1 MFNFIK
7 TRTQKQART
16 QRVYTAIKNMKDMF
30 SKGFEVTD
38 TTTGQI
44 VNISCFMHDLP
55 AETGLTIYDYCKFLQ
70 SKYNKLTTI
79 TDKIAFLTVLSLGH
93 FSDDSNDETYSTF
106 YTPSTSDC
114 MKAYKK
120 IEKKLKRRQRITV
133 TFSLGNNHYPHDPY
147 DIIGYD
153 ITVDFFSAKP
163 IYCKYWDTE
172 GVQCV
177 ERY

>member
-7 TRTQKQART
+7 TRTQKQAKT
-16 QRVYTAIKNMKDMF
+16 QKIYTAIKNMKDIF
-30 SKGFEVTD
+30 SKEFEVAD

-55 AETGLTIYDYCKFLQ
+55 AETGLTIYDYCRLLKDFYSTLD
-70 SKYNKLTTI
+70 SI
-79 TDKIAFLTVLSLGH
+79 TDKVAFLTVLSLGS
-93 FSDDSNDETYSTF
+93 FSDDDIYNTF
-106 YTPSTSDC
+106 YLPSTADC
-114 MKAYKK
+114 MRVYKK

-147 DIIGYD
+147 DIIAYD

-172 GVQCV
+172 GIQYG

>member
-1 MFNFIK
+1 MFKLFNSKTQNQKIYNSIK
-7 TRTQKQART
+7 S
-16 QRVYTAIKNMKDMF
+16 MKDMF
-30 SKGFEVTD
+30 SKGFEITD

-55 AETGLTIYDYCKFLQ
+55 AKTGLTIYDCCRLLKGFYSTLD
-70 SKYNKLTTI
+70 SI
-79 TDKIAFLTVLSLGH
+79 TDKVTFLTVLSLGS
-93 FSDDSNDETYSTF
+93 FSDDDIYNTF
-106 YTPSTSDC
+106 YLPSTADC
-114 MKAYKK
+114 MRVYKK

-172 GVQCV
+172 GIQCV